1 MNDADLVTRQL
12 THSTL
17 LDYQVWA
24 GESHGIIA
32 IDTETTGLDTGAPGF
47 DIVLLSI
54 GANDGTAWVVDG
66 HDDALVSSSLAALAG
81 RQVWAHNAG
90 YDAIAIEV
98 VYGIRLSLLRD
109 SLSLIASLDP
119 DLIGQLSLKQLR
131 PETQAALE
139 RLATHWQASSGEPA
153 PTGRSHDWLPRAVS
167 RLPANDPTLLEYAA
181 TDAVACAR
189 LVSDARD
196 ESTQEERAAALRD
209 TTIEQL
215 WRYPAMRGYPIDRGS
230 LEEQIRT
237 VACARSHAE
246 QRFGL
251 DLSTNTNATRAWLAE
266 RGIVITDESGSATL
280 SHKSFG
286 TAVVPTAAAADW
298 AGFVELREALQVSNK
313 LSELQKFSART
324 GSVHP
329 RINANGA
336 KTGRQSITTP
346 ALQNLPGELRS
357 LLVAKAGFTLVGCD
371 LNHVEPSIAAA
382 LSGDEA
388 MIAAVQ
394 PGRDLYLDLAES
406 IWNESVLKDDPRR
419 KIAKTA
425 LLAQCYGQG
434 DQGLAFRMGIPLDE
448 ARDITSRLRSAWP
461 DFGKWI
467 QDVRAAAGNGQV
479 MRTHDGRRLP
489 QYNRGAYQAVNYIIQ
504 GTAADVF
511 KKHTI
516 QVDQLLRREGLS
528 DTLWLGIHDELI
540 VQVPDGAEAVALTAL
555 NDGMSSTLKG
565 VPLNGTAVVL
575 GRAWAHA

>member
-230 LEEQIRT
+230 LDR
-237 VACARSHAE
+237 
-246 QRFGL
+246 
-251 DLSTNTNATRAWLAE
+251 
-266 RGIVITDESGSATL
+266 
-280 SHKSFG
+280 KS
-286 TAVVPTAAAADW
+286 VV
-298 AGFVELREALQVSNK
+298 
-313 LSELQKFSART
+313 
-324 GSVHP
+324 
-329 RINANGA
+329 
-336 KTGRQSITTP
+336 
-346 ALQNLPGELRS
+346 
-357 LLVAKAGFTLVGCD
+357 
-371 LNHVEPSIAAA
+371 
-382 LSGDEA
+382 
-388 MIAAVQ
+388 
-394 PGRDLYLDLAES
+394 
-406 IWNESVLKDDPRR
+406 
-419 KIAKTA
+419 
-425 LLAQCYGQG
+425 
-434 DQGLAFRMGIPLDE
+434 
-448 ARDITSRLRSAWP
+448 
-461 DFGKWI
+461 
-467 QDVRAAAGNGQV
+467 
-479 MRTHDGRRLP
+479 
-489 QYNRGAYQAVNYIIQ
+489 
-504 GTAADVF
+504 
-511 KKHTI
+511 
-516 QVDQLLRREGLS
+516 
-528 DTLWLGIHDELI
+528 
-540 VQVPDGAEAVALTAL
+540 
-555 NDGMSSTLKG
+555 
-565 VPLNGTAVVL
+565 
-575 GRAWAHA
+575 

>member
-1 MNDADLVTRQL
+1 VNDAELDTRQL
-12 THSTL
+12 TNSTL
-17 LDYQVWA
+17 SDYRAWV

-32 IDTETTGLDTGAPGF
+32 IDTETTGLDTRAPGF

-66 HDDALVSSSLAALAG
+66 QDAGLVSSSLAALAG

-90 YDAIAIEV
+90 YDAAAIEV

-131 PETQAALE
+131 PETQAVLD
-139 RLATHWQASSGEPA
+139 RLAAHWQASSGEPA
-153 PTGRSHDWLPRAVS
+153 PAGLSHEWLPRAVS
-167 RLPANDPTLLEYAA
+167 RLPANDPLLLAYAA

-196 ESTQEERAAALRD
+196 ESTPEERVAALRD

-215 WRYPAMRGYPIDRGS
+215 WRYPAMRGYIIDQAS
-230 LEEQIRT
+230 LAEQIRT
-237 VACARSHAE
+237 VAIARSNAV

-251 DLSTNTNATRAWLAE
+251 DLSTNTHATRAWLAE
-266 RGIVITDESGSATL
+266 RGIEVTDESGIPTL
-280 SHKSFG
+280 SHKRYS
-286 TAVVPTAAAADW
+286 TALVPSAAAEDW
-298 AGFVELREALQVSNK
+298 AGFVDLREALQINNK
-313 LSELQKFSART
+313 LSELQRFSART

-346 ALQNLPGELRS
+346 ALQNLPGGLRG
-357 LLVAKAGFTLVGCD
+357 LLVAKPGSILVGCD

-382 LSGDEA
+382 LSGDIA

-394 PGRDLYLDLAES
+394 PGRDLYIDLAES
-406 IWNESVLKDDPRR
+406 IWGEAVQKDDPRR

-434 DQGLAFRMGIPLDE
+434 DQGLALRMGIPLDE
-448 ARDITSRLRSAWP
+448 AHEITSRLRSAWP

-467 QDVRAAAGNGQV
+467 HDVRAAAGNGKI
-479 MRTHDGRRLP
+479 MRTFDGRRLP
-489 QYNRGAYQAVNYIIQ
+489 HHNKGAYQAVNYIIQ

-511 KKHTI
+511 KEHTI
-516 QVDQLLRREGLS
+516 QVDQLLRSAGLPDS
-528 DTLWLGIHDELI
+528 LWLGIHDELI
-540 VQVPDGAEAVALTAL
+540 VQVPEGAEAVALAAL
-555 NDGMSSTLKG
+555 KDGMSSTLNG
-565 VPLNGTAVVL
+565 VPLDGTAMVL
-575 GRAWAHA
+575 GQAWAHA